1 MCKAFLRIP
10 ESTSPVNFTLAS
22 VRCTTRSLILV
33 CHLPTK
39 MLRGMT
45 DRVTPS
51 PVMADCH
58 VSIRVSNAMS
68 TTICINMIMY

>member
-1 MCKAFLRIP
+1 MCETLSRVP
-10 ESTSPVNFTLAS
+10 ERTSPVSFTLAS
-22 VRCTTRSLILV
+22 VRWTTRSLILV

-45 DRVTPS
+45 DKVTPS

-58 VSIRVSNAMS
+58 VSIRLSNAMS
-68 TTICINMIMY
+68 TTICMNMIMY